1 MALEDNLDLFILQSY
16 SESDLDDDGVGSIR
30 CCTEYHKYDATTDEK
45 MIAIRCHPNFRGKGY
60 AWYDWVIIRY
70 EDEGGIKTKFPSHVL
85 SCVPRHSIGIDGIE
99 TITFDLIV
107 QCCGERT
114 GRKSFLFTAW
124 TFEEDFHIVSS
135 DAVVDLCFI
144 LQGPELGAGD
154 VLVVT
159 DRLKWAPMFYKSARV
174 DYTRAVSRRIW

>member
-1 MALEDNLDLFILQSY
+1 MKMLVVMIASNWTTTVDNLDLFILQSY

-30 CCTEYHKYDATTDEK
+30 CCTEYHKYDANTDEK

-70 EDEGGIKTKFPSHVL
+70 EDADGIKTEFPSRVL
-85 SCVPRHSIGIDGIE
+85 SCVPRHSTGIDGIE

-114 GRKSFLFTAW
+114 GQSPFCSLHGRSRKTSILFPRNLLLTC
-124 TFEEDFHIVSS
+124 VSS
-135 DAVVDLCFI
+135 FRVRNL
-144 LQGPELGAGD
+144 
-154 VLVVT
+154 VLAMS
-159 DRLKWAPMFYKSARV
+159 LS
-174 DYTRAVSRRIW
+174 SRIG